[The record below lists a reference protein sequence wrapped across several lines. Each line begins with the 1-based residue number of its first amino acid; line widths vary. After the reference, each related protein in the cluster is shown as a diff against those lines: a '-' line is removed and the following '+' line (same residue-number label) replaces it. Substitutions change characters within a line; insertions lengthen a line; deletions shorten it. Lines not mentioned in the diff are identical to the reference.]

1 MSNFYLSIIANM
13 TSSVKPDE
21 NRDPC
26 RLLVTGGAGFIAS
39 NFVHH
44 WCKHYPNDRV
54 VVLDALTYAGNRNN
68 LAQLEEKEEFRF
80 VEGDICDR
88 ALVDTLLAEEAID
101 TVAHFA
107 AESHVDRSILGPD
120 AFIQTNV
127 VGTFTLLE
135 AFRQHFSKSSL
146 GEKMRFLHVSTD
158 EVYGSLG
165 PDDPAF
171 TETTPYAPN
180 SPYSASKAGSDH
192 LARAY
197 YHTYGMPTLITNCSN
212 NYGPY
217 HFPEK
222 LIPLMCIN
230 ILLGKPLPVYGDGQN
245 VRDWLYVEDHCTAL
259 DRVIHL
265 GQPGETYNIGGNNE
279 VKNLDL
285 VKMLCAL
292 MDEMADR
299 LPVTPSEKLI
309 TFVTDRPGH
318 DRRYAMNA
326 TKIKTELGWTPSV
339 TVEEGL
345 RKTVEWFLTNQ
356 DWWQPLLSDKYQ
368 DYYKQVY
375 DQSWTA
381 KEEK

>member
-1 MSNFYLSIIANM
+1 M
-13 TSSVKPDE
+13 TSNVKLLE
-21 NRDPC
+21 NRTPR

-39 NFVHH
+39 NFVHY
-44 WCKHYPNDRV
+44 WCQHYPNDRV
-54 VVLDALTYAGNRNN
+54 VVLDALTYAGNRQN
-68 LAQLEEKEEFRF
+68 LAALEAKPEFRF
-80 VEGDICDR
+80 VEGNICDR
-88 ALVDTLLAEEAID
+88 PLVSSLLAEEAID

-107 AESHVDRSILGPD
+107 AESHVDRSIISPE

-135 AFRQHFSKSSL
+135 AFRQHFNNL
-146 GEKMRFLHVSTD
+146 GSPENLRFLHVSTD

-171 TETTPYAPN
+171 TETTPYSPN
-180 SPYSASKAGSDH
+180 SPYSASKAASDH

-197 YHTYGMPTLITNCSN
+197 YHTYKLPTLITNCSN

-222 LIPLMCIN
+222 LIPLTCIN

-245 VRDWLYVEDHCTAL
+245 VRDWLYVEDHCSAL
-259 DRVIHL
+259 DHVIHL
-265 GQPGETYNIGGNNE
+265 GKPGETYNIGGNNE
-279 VKNLDL
+279 VKNIDL
-285 VKMLCAL
+285 VKMLCSL
-292 MDEMADR
+292 MDEMAEN
-299 LPVTPSEKLI
+299 LPISPSEQLI

-326 TKIKTELGWTPSV
+326 TKIKTELGWSPAV
-339 TVEEGL
+339 TIEEGL
-345 RKTVEWFLTNQ
+345 RKTVQWFLQNQ

-368 DYYKQVY
+368 DYCKQVY
-375 DQSWTA
+375 ERSWTA
-381 KEEK
+381 KSGQ